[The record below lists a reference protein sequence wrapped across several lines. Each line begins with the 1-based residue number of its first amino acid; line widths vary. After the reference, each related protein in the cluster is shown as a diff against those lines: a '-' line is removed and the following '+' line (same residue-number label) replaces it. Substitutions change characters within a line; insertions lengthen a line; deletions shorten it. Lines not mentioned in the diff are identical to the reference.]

1 MNRHPLLH
9 AYLAGIAIP
18 TVFLL
23 VVATSF
29 TFLCYV
35 YNVPVPIERVI
46 VFPMA
51 FVPNAWGLWNM
62 MHTAFFARRNVSLGL
77 FGALLPV
84 LLAPLGYVVAHLVD
98 FTIPRTVI
106 SLAPIGLPLAI
117 ILYYLVWKYLVSFL
131 NAELGLNAKL
141 GVA

>member
-29 TFLCYV
+29 TFLRYV

-51 FVPNAWGLWNM
+51 FVPNAWGVWNLV
-62 MHTAFFARRNVSLGL
+62 HTAFFARRNVSLGL

-84 LLAPLGYVVAHLVD
+84 LLAPLGYVVAHLVN
-98 FTIPRTVI
+98 FTIPHTVI

-117 ILYYLVWKYLVSFL
+117 VLYYLVWKYFVSFL
-131 NAELGLNAKL
+131 NAELGLNAEV
-141 GVA
+141 GVV